1 VAAGKGFEGVD
12 EYDPVGD
19 DHYNLPANAA
29 RAVILADSS
38 DAGAGGTILIQHWTA
53 TEKSLRV
60 TLREPER
67 LALRL
72 LNYPAWRVEVNG
84 SLVVPENATDSGQM
98 VLELPAGES
107 GVTVRLVRTTDRT
120 LGGILSLLSVLFALV
135 WITRTSGFV
144 RARPAAAA

>member
-1 VAAGKGFEGVD
+1 
-12 EYDPVGD
+12 
-19 DHYNLPANAA
+19 
-29 RAVILADSS
+29 
-38 DAGAGGTILIQHWTA
+38 
-53 TEKSLRV
+53 LRV